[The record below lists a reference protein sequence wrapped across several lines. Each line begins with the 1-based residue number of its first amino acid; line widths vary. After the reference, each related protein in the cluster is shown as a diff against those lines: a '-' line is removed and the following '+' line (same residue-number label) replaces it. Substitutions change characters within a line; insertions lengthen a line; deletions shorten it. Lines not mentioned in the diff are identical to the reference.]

1 MAIQQE
7 RNFLD
12 YVYVLVKWRW
22 LVICSCLIVSLA
34 AAGISLVL
42 PKAWTARTLLLPPE
56 EESDQFGLSTLL
68 GAVPQ
73 GLGRLVGASTPADRL
88 KTILESRLVVGALVD
103 SFALV
108 KVYQVPS
115 RDEAM
120 DLLGANMRADLG
132 DDGALAIEVT
142 APDSVLAA
150 DMANAFAGRL
160 DRVNRQ
166 RLSLQARQLRQFL
179 EQRLALRENDLRR
192 SGQQFQAFQDSTG
205 LVALEAQT
213 TAQVEVIQGLVQE
226 MALREARLGLTR
238 QQLQADHEERRL
250 LEWEVGELRRQ
261 LGVVVGD
268 SAGVTAARALGPPL
282 RDLPE
287 LSFQYALLSL
297 DLDVKKELIRYL
309 GAKYE
314 ESRYKE
320 ALNTPTIQVLD
331 RATPPRTRSAPR
343 RTLIVL
349 VAAGLALV
357 TSVVLAFVLEG
368 LGNLDADNR
377 AKLVAIVRLLRGRQA
392 ESGNGG

>member
-1 MAIQQE
+1 MGMQQE
-7 RNFLD
+7 RNALD
-12 YVYVLVKWRW
+12 YAYVLVKWRW
-22 LVICSCLIVSLA
+22 LIMGSFVVVSLA

-73 GLGRLVGASTPADRL
+73 GLGRLVGAGTPGDRL

-103 SFALV
+103 SFGLV
-108 KVYQVPS
+108 QEYQVPS

-120 DLLGANMRADLG
+120 ELLAANLKAELG
-132 DDGALAIEVT
+132 DDGALSIEVT
-142 APDSVLAA
+142 ASDSVLAA
-150 DMANAFAGRL
+150 QLANAFASQL

-166 RLSLQARQLRQFL
+166 RLSLQARQLGQFL
-179 EQRLALRENDLRR
+179 EERLVLRETDLRR
-192 SGQQFQAFQDSTG
+192 SGKRLQSFQDSTG

-213 TAQVEVIQGLVQE
+213 AALVEVVQGLVQE
-226 MALREARLGLTR
+226 MSLREARLGMTR
-238 QQLQADHEERRL
+238 QQLKATHEERRL

-261 LGVVVGD
+261 LGAAVGD
-268 SAGVTAARALGPPL
+268 TAGETPARALGPSL
-282 RDLPE
+282 RALPE

-297 DLDVKKELIRYL
+297 DLDVKKDLIRYL

-343 RTLIVL
+343 RKLIVL

-357 TSVVLAFVLEG
+357 TSATLAFALES
-368 LGNLDADNR
+368 LGRLDPENR
-377 AKLVAIVRLLRGRQA
+377 AKLEAMHRLLRGRDG
-392 ESGNGG
+392 E